1 MEVFTSKA
9 DEVKKILKETPPDQL
24 QDSVLTFLSY
34 MSAFLTA
41 FVEHNG
47 AEGWS
52 AFVMNERG
60 SILDSSQQKKM
71 EKSLAAC
78 PWLLPYLKGDTSY
91 KGGGQADAEDAEMEE
106 NLRYLLQMINDG
118 KAQIKQLGLVKLIHS
133 DIPIPPNP
141 YMPMGLNIPLAPF
154 FMGLMAL
161 IDLFRYNRARLG
173 NKNMLLTLLVFIEE
187 ILTEQWH
194 QALLT
199 SLGFF
204 SATGVSMGI
213 VAKYI
218 LNVFLLAQPAQ
229 ERGKF
234 VQASVSMGKSFI
246 TGTLAWVLET
256 FTSQSIKDKLSMYAD
271 AGKGFSFIDIHNK
284 LKDKV
289 SEIVDPA
296 KMCTLYAPVVTALNG
311 TKMQPIFLAML
322 SLFGFPPAN
331 EVMSVCSGSS
341 PLATTVASPLPTTVA
356 PASQLASPQVTTV
369 ASPQVTTVA
378 PPLATTVAPPLAT
391 TVAPPLATTV
401 APPLATT
408 VASPQVTTVASPQ
421 VTTVASPQVT
431 TDASPQVTTDASPQV
446 TTVAPPSP
454 LKGGKKYKKTRSK
467 KRKAKRPT
475 RSRRPLSRAAT

>member
-34 MSAFLTA
+34 MSAFLTT

-91 KGGGQADAEDAEMEE
+91 KGGGDAVADADAEDGEKEMEE

-141 YMPMGLNIPLAPF
+141 VTPLGINIPLAPF

-213 VAKYI
+213 VAKYM

-256 FTSQSIKDKLSMYAD
+256 FTSQSIKDKLIMYAD
-271 AGKGFSFIDIHNK
+271 AGASFSFIDIHNK

-289 SEIVDPA
+289 SEMTDPA
-296 KMCTLYAPVVTALNG
+296 KMCVMYAPVITALNG

-331 EVMSVCSGSS
+331 KVMSVCSGYSPLASKLAS
-341 PLATTVASPLPTTVA
+341 PLATTVDAPIEAAAPLATTVA
-356 PASQLASPQVTTV
+356 PASQLASPFT
-369 ASPQVTTVA
+369 
-378 PPLATTVAPPLAT
+378 
-391 TVAPPLATTV
+391 
-401 APPLATT
+401 
-408 VASPQVTTVASPQ
+408 
-421 VTTVASPQVT
+421 
-431 TDASPQVTTDASPQV
+431 
-446 TTVAPPSP
+446 P

-467 KRKAKRPT
+467 KRKASLT
-475 RSRRPLSRAAT
+475 RSQRPLSRAAT

>member
-60 SILDSSQQKKM
+60 SILDSQDQKKI
-71 EKSLAAC
+71 EKALASC

-91 KGGGQADAEDAEMEE
+91 KGGGQEGVADEEKEMEE

-118 KAQIKQLGLVKLIHS
+118 KAKIKELGLVKLIHS

-141 YMPMGLNIPLAPF
+141 ITPLGINIPLAPF

-213 VAKYI
+213 IAKYI

-234 VQASVSMGKSFI
+234 VQASVTMGKSFI

-256 FTSQSIKDKLSMYAD
+256 FTSQSIKDKLIMYAD
-271 AGKGFSFIDIHNK
+271 PGNAFSFIDIHNK
-284 LKDKV
+284 LKDKA
-289 SEIVDPA
+289 SEITDNPA
-296 KMCTLYAPVVTALNG
+296 KMCVMYAPVITALNG

-331 EVMSVCSGSS
+331 KVTSVCSGSES
-341 PLATTVASPLPTTVA
+341 IKGPEPLLDDPIDTTVTASPSPSLSPPAPLANTVASSSPSPPAA
-356 PASQLASPQVTTV
+356 PAPV
-369 ASPQVTTVA
+369 PA
-378 PPLATTVAPPLAT
+378 PPTLK
-391 TVAPPLATTV
+391 
-401 APPLATT
+401 
-408 VASPQVTTVASPQ
+408 
-421 VTTVASPQVT
+421 
-431 TDASPQVTTDASPQV
+431 
-446 TTVAPPSP
+446 
-454 LKGGKKYKKTRSK
+454 KGGYKKTRSK
-467 KRKAKRPT
+467 KRKTSIT
-475 RSRRPLSRAAT
+475 RSRRPLIRAAT

>member
-1 MEVFTSKA
+1 
-9 DEVKKILKETPPDQL
+9 
-24 QDSVLTFLSY
+24 
-34 MSAFLTA
+34 
-41 FVEHNG
+41 
-47 AEGWS
+47 
-52 AFVMNERG
+52 
-60 SILDSSQQKKM
+60 
-71 EKSLAAC
+71 
-78 PWLLPYLKGDTSY
+78 
-91 KGGGQADAEDAEMEE
+91 
-106 NLRYLLQMINDG
+106 
-118 KAQIKQLGLVKLIHS
+118 
-133 DIPIPPNP
+133 
-141 YMPMGLNIPLAPF
+141 MGLNIPLAPF

-271 AGKGFSFIDIHNK
+271 ADTPGASFSFIDIHNK

-289 SEIVDPA
+289 SEIVDDPA
-296 KMCTLYAPVVTALNG
+296 KMCVMYAPVITALNG

-331 EVMSVCSGSS
+331 KVMSVCSGSS
-341 PLATTVASPLPTTVA
+341 PLATTVASPLEAAA
-356 PASQLASPQVTTV
+356 PLASKLASPEQ
-369 ASPQVTTVA
+369 
-378 PPLATTVAPPLAT
+378 PPITQLHDNIPNLA
-391 TVAPPLATTV
+391 
-401 APPLATT
+401 
-408 VASPQVTTVASPQ
+408 
-421 VTTVASPQVT
+421 
-431 TDASPQVTTDASPQV
+431 
-446 TTVAPPSP
+446 PSP
-454 LKGGKKYKKTRSK
+454 K
-467 KRKAKRPT
+467 
-475 RSRRPLSRAAT
+475 SRDAPEFFRGFL

>member
-52 AFVMNERG
+52 AFVMNEHG

-71 EKSLAAC
+71 EKTLAAC

-91 KGGGQADAEDAEMEE
+91 KGGGVAGAEDAEMEE

-218 LNVFLLAQPAQ
+218 LNVFLLAQPAE

-271 AGKGFSFIDIHNK
+271 PGKEFSFIDIHNK
-284 LKDKV
+284 LKYKV
-289 SEIVDPA
+289 SEIVDDPA
-296 KMCTLYAPVVTALNG
+296 KMCTLYAPVITALNG

-341 PLATTVASPLPTTVA
+341 PLATTVASPLPTTGA
-356 PASQLASPQVTTV
+356 PATTVASPLDTTVVSPPAPSAPATTVAATLATTVASPPATTV

-378 PPLATTVAPPLAT
+378 PASQLA
-391 TVAPPLATTV
+391 
-401 APPLATT
+401 
-408 VASPQVTTVASPQ
+408 S
-421 VTTVASPQVT
+421 
-431 TDASPQVTTDASPQV
+431 
-446 TTVAPPSP
+446 PSP
-454 LKGGKKYKKTRSK
+454 LQKGGGKKYKKTRSK

-475 RSRRPLSRAAT
+475 RSQRPLSRAAT

>member
-60 SILDSSQQKKM
+60 SILDSQDQKKM
-71 EKSLAAC
+71 EKTLASC

-91 KGGGQADAEDAEMEE
+91 KGGGLSNEKTKEDAEMEE

-118 KAQIKQLGLVKLIHS
+118 KAKIKELGLVKLIHS

-141 YMPMGLNIPLAPF
+141 ITPLGINIPLAPF

-161 IDLFRYNRARLG
+161 IDLFRYNSARLG

-213 VAKYI
+213 IAKYI

-234 VQASVSMGKSFI
+234 VQASVTMGKSFI

-256 FTSQSIKDKLSMYAD
+256 FTSQSIKDKLIMYAD
-271 AGKGFSFIDIHNK
+271 PGNAFSFIDIHNK
-284 LKDKV
+284 LKDKA
-289 SEIVDPA
+289 SEIMDNPA
-296 KMCTLYAPVVTALNG
+296 KMCVMYAPVINALNG

-331 EVMSVCSGSS
+331 KVTSVCSGSDS
-341 PLATTVASPLPTTVA
+341 MKGPESQPDDTLDTTVTAPPPLAPPLE
-356 PASQLASPQVTTV
+356 SKLASPSPSPPLESKL
-369 ASPQVTTVA
+369 ASPA
-378 PPLATTVAPPLAT
+378 PPATLK
-391 TVAPPLATTV
+391 
-401 APPLATT
+401 
-408 VASPQVTTVASPQ
+408 
-421 VTTVASPQVT
+421 
-431 TDASPQVTTDASPQV
+431 
-446 TTVAPPSP
+446 
-454 LKGGKKYKKTRSK
+454 KGGYKKTRSK
-467 KRKAKRPT
+467 KRKTSIT
-475 RSRRPLSRAAT
+475 RSRRPLIRAAT